1 MSSLLSPR
9 YSLPSLRCSSRFALL
24 VLVQIRC
31 ILYLTFFVFT
41 LCFFAVSFPFS
52 PSIVLSHPPWLF
64 RNCFRPFLL
73 LLRLQRIS
81 RAFRYRGI
89 SSLFFSP
96 SFLFSFFISFCL
108 LSGTSVGIYFSVHR
122 TFFPGLPSLL
132 SFSLHFLLF
141 LKCMSEFMK
150 QNWWLRRRNI
160 QRLLTK
166 PFIYILSCF
175 ISYRSDCVT
184 YSLTISSFLHCFS
197 DILAIVYNEYDYKYC
212 SFCTGSLSPAASF
225 RTLNTIRG
233 RWPRF
238 PVEIIVFNACHLS
251 HCVLRL

>member
-1 MSSLLSPR
+1 MGASSEESCGIFASDNHNSLYTRAIVSSLLSPR
-9 YSLPSLRCSSRFALL
+9 YSLSSLCCSSRFALL

-31 ILYLTFFVFT
+31 ILYLTFFVFA

-73 LLRLQRIS
+73 LLWLQRRIS

-132 SFSLHFLLF
+132 SFSLRFLLF
-141 LKCMSEFMK
+141 LKYMSEFMK
-150 QNWWLRRRNI
+150 QN
-160 QRLLTK
+160 
-166 PFIYILSCF
+166 
-175 ISYRSDCVT
+175 
-184 YSLTISSFLHCFS
+184 
-197 DILAIVYNEYDYKYC
+197 
-212 SFCTGSLSPAASF
+212 
-225 RTLNTIRG
+225 
-233 RWPRF
+233 
-238 PVEIIVFNACHLS
+238 
-251 HCVLRL
+251 